1 MTASVKKRLAII
13 LAALVAV
20 GVGVYILLNAFSEN
34 IVFYY
39 SPLQVQNHEAPVGK
53 TFRMGGMVKEG
64 SIVRMD
70 DDVTVRFG
78 ITDTAATITAQFK
91 GILPDLFKEGTGV
104 VADGKLD
111 ENGIFVCSS
120 VLAKHD
126 ENYMPPEAKDAM
138 DKAKQAMATVDAK
151 GAVEGRD
158 MARAQR

>member
-20 GVGVYILLNAFSEN
+20 GLGAYILLNAFSEN

-39 SPLQVQNHEAPVGK
+39 SPLQVQKHEAPVGR
-53 TFRMGGMVKEG
+53 TIRMGGMVKEG
-64 SIVRMD
+64 SVQRMD

-78 ITDTAATITAQFK
+78 ITDEAATVTAQFK
-91 GILPDLFKEGTGV
+91 GVLPDLFKEGTGV

-111 ENGIFVCSS
+111 ENGIFVCST

-138 DKAKQAMATVDAK
+138 DKAKEAMATVDAK
-151 GAVEGRD
+151 GAVEGKD
-158 MARAQR
+158 MAHAQK